1 MTLEWRREGRGARN
15 EGTGPQERPRLH
27 PPIGQGE
34 AMVAWLRLARA
45 GTLPHG
51 LLVEGPR
58 GSGKSTVLA
67 WFAAALLCRSDLDAD
82 GPCGVCTVCRRVASR
97 SHPDL
102 LVLDRAQNAADKEK
116 WGKLKSF
123 YVITIDQ
130 VRQAQTALQQHAVEG
145 GARVLVIEDAD
156 CLDEEGQ
163 NALLK
168 TLEEPGARTWLLLEA
183 GNPDQLLPTVRSRA
197 QRFRTRP
204 LGRDALERELA
215 ARLPQHRDRFARA
228 IEHADGSLGEALAA
242 CTERAVQIHDL
253 VQAMLARPDRLR
265 PVATVQAVLA
275 GLTELWQ
282 KLEAARTFL
291 RALRR
296 SLCRHL
302 HGLAVGDAAT
312 YPAPR
317 AEPWTTWLE
326 RTIAAEQDLDLLIPP
341 EQALTACLVAFT
353 VV

>member
-1 MTLEWRREGRGARN
+1 MTPAWRREGRGTRTEEA
-15 EGTGPQERPRLH
+15 GPSERPRLQ
-27 PPIGQGE
+27 PPIGQGD
-34 AMVAWLRLARA
+34 ALTAWLRLARA

-67 WFAAALLCRSDLDAD
+67 WFAAALLCPSELDVD
-82 GPCGVCTVCRRVASR
+82 GPCGVCSVCRRVASR

-102 LVLDRAQNAADKEK
+102 LVIDRAQNAADKEA

-123 YVITIDQ
+123 YVIKIDQ
-130 VRQAQTALQQHAVEG
+130 VRMAQTALQQHAVEG

-156 CLDEEGQ
+156 CLEEEGQ

-183 GNPDQLLPTVRSRA
+183 ANPDHLLPTVRSRV

-204 LGRDALERELA
+204 LGRDALQRELA
-215 ARLPQHRDRFARA
+215 TRLPQNSDRFARA
-228 IEHADGSLGEALAA
+228 IEHADGSLGEALDA

-265 PVATVQAVLA
+265 PVATVQAVLT
-275 GLTELWQ
+275 GHTELWQ
-282 KLEAARTFL
+282 RLEAARTFL
-291 RALRR
+291 RVLRR
-296 SLCRHL
+296 SLCRQL
-302 HGLAVGDAAT
+302 HGLAGDGTAT
-312 YPAPR
+312 YPALR

-353 VV
+353 VG